1 MDLKNGFISKENRR
15 GVFWLLIVTLIIIYI
30 PRVLLFFSPSNDIKI
45 DQSKI
50 ELLNKKTSYNHSFKK
65 QSKKPARKKYRS
77 PKSKFNP
84 NEYNSLDWQSLGLSK
99 KQSDVIIA
107 FSKRGLKSNEDLK
120 KIYVLPNEL
129 FLLIKDSTVYP
140 VGDIVNKKLPPQV
153 KIKVKKVIVE
163 LNNASSNDLL
173 KIVGI
178 GPYFSNKIIDYRD
191 RLGGYIHK
199 EQLLE
204 IWKMD
209 AEKYLRIAPFI
220 EINNEIIK
228 YIKINQIEVG
238 DLKKHPYLNWNQANS
253 IIKIRNQKGAYKN
266 IDEIKESVL
275 ITEECFEKL
284 KPYLSL

>member
-1 MDLKNGFISKENRR
+1 
-15 GVFWLLIVTLIIIYI
+15 
-30 PRVLLFFSPSNDIKI
+30 VLLFFSPSNDIKI

-50 ELLNKKTSYNHSFKK
+50 ELLNKKTSYKHSFKK
-65 QSKKPARKKYRS
+65 HTKKSTRKKYKM

-84 NEYNSLDWQSLGLSK
+84 NEYNALDWQDLGLSK
-99 KQSDVIIA
+99 KQADVIIA

-129 FLLIKDSTVYP
+129 FLLIKDSTIYP
-140 VGDIVNKKLPPQV
+140 IEDIVNKPLPLEV
-153 KIKVKKVIVE
+153 KNKVKKIIVE
-163 LNNASSNDLL
+163 LNNASSDDLL
-173 KIVGI
+173 KIVGV
-178 GPYFSNKIIDYRD
+178 GPYFSNKIIDYRE
-191 RLGGYIHK
+191 RLGGYIYK

-220 EINNEIIK
+220 TVNNESIRFLN
-228 YIKINQIEVG
+228 INQIEID

-253 IIKIRNQKGAYKN
+253 IVKIRNQKGSYQK

>member
-1 MDLKNGFISKENRR
+1 MDLKNGFISRENRR
-15 GVFWLLIVTLIIIYI
+15 GVFWLLIVTIFIIYI
-30 PRVLLFFSPSNDIKI
+30 PRILLFLSPPNDIIIQQK
-45 DQSKI
+45 KV
-50 ELLNKKTSYNHSFKK
+50 ELLNKKINYNPNFKKKSKSFK
-65 QSKKPARKKYRS
+65 RKKYNC

-84 NEYNSLDWQSLGLSK
+84 NKYNSIDWQGLGLSK
-99 KQSDVIIA
+99 KQSDVVVS

-129 FLLIKDSTVYP
+129 FLLIKDSTIYP
-140 VGDIVNKKLPPQV
+140 IENISTKKEPDVVKNKL
-153 KIKVKKVIVE
+153 KKVIVE
-163 LNNASSNDLL
+163 LNNASSDELI
-173 KIVGI
+173 KIKGI

-191 RLGGYIHK
+191 RLGGYIYK

-209 AEKYLRIAPFI
+209 AEKYLRIEPFI
-220 EINNEIIK
+220 SVNNKSIRFL
-228 YIKINQIEVG
+228 KINQIEFD

-253 IIKIRNQKGAYKN
+253 IIKMRNQKGAYQK

-275 ITEECFEKL
+275 ITEECFEKI

>member
-50 ELLNKKTSYNHSFKK
+50 ELLNKKTSYKHSFKK
-65 QSKKPARKKYRS
+65 HSKKSTRKKYKM

-84 NEYNSLDWQSLGLSK
+84 NEYNSLDWQDLGLSK
-99 KQSDVIIA
+99 KQADVIIA

-129 FLLIKDSTVYP
+129 FLLIKDSTIYP
-140 VGDIVNKKLPPQV
+140 IEDIVNKPLPIEV
-153 KIKVKKVIVE
+153 KNKVKKIIVE
-163 LNNASSNDLL
+163 LNNASSDDLL
-173 KIVGI
+173 KIIGI
-178 GPYFSNKIIDYRD
+178 GPYFSNKIIDYRE
-191 RLGGYIHK
+191 RLGGYIYK

-209 AEKYLRIAPFI
+209 AEKYLRIEPFI
-220 EINNEIIK
+220 TVNNESIRFL
-228 YIKINQIEVG
+228 KINQIEID

-253 IIKIRNQKGAYKN
+253 IVKIRNQKGSYQN